1 MALHE
6 DSPRPLRVSIV
17 GAGIAGLAAATAL
30 RQQGHIVEIFETSE
44 IKTEV
49 GAGISVQLNALHVL
63 KSFGYHQ
70 DNLRGNHFDG
80 AINFNAKSGEGT
92 THPWLVPRPENV
104 HDLACLRSDLHDELK
119 RLAISE
125 GEGPPA
131 RLHLGNKV
139 LSCNPDAG
147 TVTLSNGQVIE
158 ADLVIGADGIH
169 SAIRTEVLG
178 YFQEAIPSELS
189 CFRGVFDA
197 SKVSEIPELAWF
209 TEGIPG
215 VRAIAIREPGPFRMF
230 LLYPIRNG
238 TLVNFVGFY
247 TIPNPDDPGRALNA
261 TREDLK
267 EKYHDFHPKF
277 LRILDFADRPLLR
290 WQLRALPHLP
300 TWIRG
305 RTALVGDAAH
315 GTHPF
320 LGQGG
325 AIAIEDAGALGCL
338 FPLGTKREDV
348 PARLEAYETLRKPR
362 GEFMSDESI
371 EQASKPEK
379 RGGYIRSRELQ
390 ISVTEYNALETARK
404 YYEEHFGHSSS

>member
-49 GAGISVQLNALHVL
+49 GAGISMQLNALRIL
-63 KSFGYHQ
+63 KSFGYRR
-70 DNLRGNHFDG
+70 DNLRGNHIDG
-80 AINFNAKSGEGT
+80 AITFDAKSGEGAA
-92 THPWLVPRPENV
+92 HPWLVPRPENV
-104 HDLACLRSDLHDELK
+104 HDLGCFRSDLHDELK

-125 GEGPPA
+125 GE
-131 RLHLGNKV
+131 V
-139 LSCNPDAG
+139 LACNPDEG
-147 TVTLSNGQVIE
+147 TVTLSNGQVVE

-178 YFQEAIPSELS
+178 YSQMAIPSELS

-197 SKVSEIPELAWF
+197 SKVSEISELAWF
-209 TEGIPG
+209 TEGLPG
-215 VRAIAIREPGPFRMF
+215 EPGPFRMF
-230 LLYPIRNG
+230 ILYPIRNG
-238 TLVNFVGFY
+238 TLINFGASTQSRTQTTQVCR
-247 TIPNPDDPGRALNA
+247 TTSA

-277 LRILDFADRPLLR
+277 LRILDLADRPLLR

-305 RTALVGDAAH
+305 RTALIGDAAH

-371 EQASKPEK
+371 KQASKPQN
-379 RGGYIRSRELQ
+379 RGGYGRSRELQ
-390 ISVTEYNALETARK
+390 VSVIEYNTLEITRK